1 MTATIQDELACYLR
15 DEADR
20 VTVYDSLDDIERGV
34 AVLSLVRQ
42 PDRRRVFLPVLA
54 AAASIATF
62 VAIATLRPGGPSS
75 EEMRPGAVVMTT
87 AAPAPILST
96 TILPTTTP
104 TVAVPINQVPL
115 PAGAV
120 LQGVAPSCT
129 TTDGVEFA
137 CTFEQ
142 YPGMT
147 LPQPEHPVIGQA
159 EPIVDDTS
167 HVSGGCRALSEDGLR
182 WTCYVGHRAVDEG
195 IVGENYLGAWAPREY
210 VFG

>member
-1 MTATIQDELACYLR
+1 MTATIQDELASYLR

-34 AVLSLVRQ
+34 TVLSLVGQ
-42 PDRRRVFLPVLA
+42 SDRRRVLLPVLA
-54 AAASIATF
+54 AAASIAAF
-62 VAIATLRPGGPSS
+62 VATATIRPGGPSS
-75 EEMRPGAVVMTT
+75 EELRPGATIVTT
-87 AAPAPILST
+87 AALAPILST
-96 TILPTTTP
+96 TIPPTTTP
-104 TVAVPINQVPL
+104 TVTVLINQAAL

-147 LPQPEHPVIGQA
+147 LPQPEHPMIGQG
-159 EPIVDDTS
+159 EVIVDDTS

-182 WTCYVGHRAVDEG
+182 WTCYVGRRAVDEG
-195 IVGENYLGAWAPREY
+195 IVGENYLGALAQRVY
-210 VFG
+210 YSG